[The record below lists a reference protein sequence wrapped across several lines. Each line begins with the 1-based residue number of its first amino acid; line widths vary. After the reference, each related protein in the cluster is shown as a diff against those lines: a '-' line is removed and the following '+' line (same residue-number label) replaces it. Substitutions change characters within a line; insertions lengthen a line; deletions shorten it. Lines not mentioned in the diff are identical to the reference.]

1 MAISVGMGG
10 MVIIIRSLLFGMG
23 DNIPAGVATRR
34 GNLRFNAFGKTKGKR
49 CSVASPLPTKTFFVG
64 ALIYGTLLPLRS
76 VPLQALGRNDAVGV
90 GKAKLR

>member
-49 CSVASPLPTKTFFVG
+49 CSVASPLPTKTFFCGSPDIWHPTSATLRATASIG
-64 ALIYGTLLPLRS
+64 A
-76 VPLQALGRNDAVGV
+76 Q
-90 GKAKLR
+90 